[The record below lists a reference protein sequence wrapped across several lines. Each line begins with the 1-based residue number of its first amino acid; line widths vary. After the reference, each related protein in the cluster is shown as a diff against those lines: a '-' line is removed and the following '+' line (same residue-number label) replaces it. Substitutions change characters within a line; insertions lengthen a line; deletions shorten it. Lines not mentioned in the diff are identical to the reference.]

1 MKIHKNERS
10 YDNRKKYVLNEL
22 TSLYNYLEEKPNNV
36 KHSIGIHSSDEPD
49 KTNFKFIESE
59 VINERVTSFIF
70 RNETNIDILNIGFF
84 GLSES
89 EMNKLDE
96 AFQKDNLFLSA
107 SRGSKNFNIYL
118 QTLCDLELSP
128 IQTANP
134 MELYDKILYPSDE
147 DIEFE
152 DIFYFFGDFY
162 FLTLNLSLVDC
173 TKLENEISRISSY
186 VFIKSNILI
195 SLPFN
200 EHILSSLL
208 ELTKEL
214 IHINYYHLLEGIV
227 SPTWGDS
234 FFKFYKIIESLYPI
248 YYYRK
253 LYSDIKP
260 ASNNIVYLS
269 YLLEKNVKVKPNE
282 EDSIKNAFEFYK
294 GSNEL
299 PPELFKI
306 FNVSN
311 SSYSSLATHM
321 YRLRNSYVHGRWI
334 FDPKNLEIISDIG
347 EVSFEEANKKTDTA
361 HIYKNITKKD
371 WQLIVTEMLKMIIFF
386 LNDAIENDFIEKVL
400 AIEAK

>member
-152 DIFYFFGDFY
+152 DIIYFFGN
-162 FLTLNLSLVDC
+162 THVQ
-173 TKLENEISRISSY
+173 
-186 VFIKSNILI
+186 
-195 SLPFN
+195 
-200 EHILSSLL
+200 
-208 ELTKEL
+208 
-214 IHINYYHLLEGIV
+214 
-227 SPTWGDS
+227 
-234 FFKFYKIIESLYPI
+234 
-248 YYYRK
+248 
-253 LYSDIKP
+253 
-260 ASNNIVYLS
+260 NIVQ
-269 YLLEKNVKVKPNE
+269 
-282 EDSIKNAFEFYK
+282 
-294 GSNEL
+294 
-299 PPELFKI
+299 
-306 FNVSN
+306 
-311 SSYSSLATHM
+311 H
-321 YRLRNSYVHGRWI
+321 
-334 FDPKNLEIISDIG
+334 
-347 EVSFEEANKKTDTA
+347 
-361 HIYKNITKKD
+361 
-371 WQLIVTEMLKMIIFF
+371 
-386 LNDAIENDFIEKVL
+386 
-400 AIEAK
+400 